1 MELALN
7 KKYAFFY
14 MLKFKILYQS
24 KIFIV
29 NCTLFNESSV
39 VALFVWLKFICFA
52 ISVCG
57 LSVNNQE
64 PIFDLF

>member
-29 NCTLFNESSV
+29 NCTLSNESSV
-39 VALFVWLKFICFA
+39 VALFV
-52 ISVCG
+52 
-57 LSVNNQE
+57 
-64 PIFDLF
+64 